1 MRKTRVLGCAYDAQ
15 GILSWGHLFQEA
27 KFMPK
32 DARNSRPLFVALE
45 GLDGT
50 GKSLQVQQ
58 LADAVRTWGKQV
70 GVYRYT
76 AIRDDC
82 WVRAIRSI
90 YKSEAQGKLK
100 RSLARIRAI
109 QEIMYAFQA
118 WLNLRD
124 LGDLGQYDVI
134 LCDRCA
140 VTAFIAH
147 VGAGSS
153 RGLAEWLLSLLEFRF
168 APQHVIYLWIPL
180 DLALRRVAHRAAV
193 AWQDENVKSMER
205 MEAAYNELAQ
215 RRWVPWILRN
225 VTWHFVETADAP
237 DIVQHKLQAVLKS
250 VLTQEGIVLNEMQI
264 LANPRD
270 GSV

>member
-1 MRKTRVLGCAYDAQ
+1 M
-15 GILSWGHLFQEA
+15 S
-27 KFMPK
+27 K
-32 DARNSRPLFVALE
+32 DSRNPRPLFVALE

-58 LADAVRTWGKQV
+58 LADAMQTWGKRA

-76 AIRDDC
+76 AIRDDF
-82 WVRAIRSI
+82 WGRTIRSV
-90 YKSEAQGKLK
+90 YKSDTPRRLQ
-100 RSLARIRAI
+100 RSLSQIRAL
-109 QEIMYAFQA
+109 QESLYAIQA

-147 VGAGSS
+147 ARMGGS
-153 RGLAEWLLSLLEFRF
+153 RRLAEWFLSLIEFRF
-168 APQHVIYLWIPL
+168 VPHHVIYLRIPL
-180 DLALRRVAHRAAV
+180 DTALRRVAHRSAA
-193 AWQDENVKSMER
+193 AWKDENVESMER
-205 MEAAYNELAQ
+205 MEATYDELAQ

-225 VTWHFVETADAP
+225 VTWHLMETTDAP

-250 VLTQEGIVLNEMQI
+250 VLVQEGILLNEMQI